1 MTQNE
6 IVSAIMNLVTSHEGV
21 TNTSLSQDQVADEVH
36 SLRSRM
42 IAEIEGQSLF
52 RRPYTGFN
60 QKIEAL
66 QVKKEGAILYVDIP
80 RMFMLR
86 HHYPAFNY
94 IGGKDKKS
102 PYRVVTGS
110 VHNALT
116 DMFISKLPIA
126 HYEEGRLTFYNC
138 TPKEIRVEAVFQK
151 PSDLEILGE
160 YDADVDEYPMPLQLQ
175 DVLIG
180 KTSNTYVNFMY
191 RKPITPNTQ
200 SDLVQGR

>member
-6 IVSAIMNLVTSHEGV
+6 LVSAIMNLVTSHEGV
-21 TNTSLSQDQVADEVH
+21 TNTSLSEEQVADEVH

-42 IAEIEGQSLF
+42 IADIEAQSLF

-60 QKIEAL
+60 QIIKAL
-66 QVKKEGAILYVDIP
+66 PVLKDGTTLYADIP

-86 HHYPAFNY
+86 HHFPAFNY

-102 PYRVVTGS
+102 PYRVITGS
-110 VHNALT
+110 LQNALT
-116 DMFISKLPIA
+116 DQFIAKLPIA
-126 HYEEGRLTFYNC
+126 HYEDGRLTFHNC
-138 TPKEIRVEAVFQK
+138 TPRDIRVEAVFEK

-160 YDADVDEYPMPLQLQ
+160 YNPDTSQYPMPLQMQ

-180 KTSNTYVNFMY
+180 KTSNTYINFMY
-191 RKPITPNTQ
+191 RRPITPNTQ